1 MRIGLNMN
9 TLITTLSTIII
20 VTLSGCAFPL
30 DKNAEKA
37 AFSPV
42 SATLKIDK
50 PKYQQITVKGLESL
64 FCDEKICTMSVTDF
78 QQNQSDKKKLF
89 ALHKLA
95 HEKDLIRVETHN
107 ALVDS
112 LMAMETAQHYT
123 ESRAE
128 NLEKALR
135 QEQTKSA
142 IEKWVERVL
151 FIGGAYL
158 FSTF

>member
-1 MRIGLNMN
+1 MK
-9 TLITTLSTIII
+9 TLLTTLSTTIIL
-20 VTLSGCAFPL
+20 TLSGCAFPL

-64 FCDEKICTMSVTDF
+64 VCDEKICTMSVTDF

-95 HEKDLIRVETHN
+95 YEKDLIRVETHN

-112 LMAMETAQHYT
+112 LSAMETAQHYT

-128 NLEKALR
+128 HLEKALR
-135 QEQTKSA
+135 HEQTKSA
-142 IEKWVERVL
+142 VEKWIERVL
-151 FIGGAYL
+151 FIGGAWVFGSL
-158 FSTF
+158 